1 MADLSGLNHCRPAI
15 FLDRDGVINENLP
28 HYVRSWDEIHILPG
42 VLDALRTLRQTPFAV
57 VVVTNQSAV
66 NRGLLSLAVLH
77 DIHERLQMTI
87 AEAGGQ
93 LDAIYFCPHRPNEAC
108 SCRKPLPGLLIQA
121 AAALNLD
128 LARSYLVGDAI
139 TDLEAALAVGVQP
152 LLVRTG
158 RGAAHATLLDTQT
171 HALCPVVDDLSQ
183 AIFWIL
189 TRHAQLTP
197 GAPALTS
204 DL

>member
-1 MADLSGLNHCRPAI
+1 MTDPYGLNGGRPAI

-28 HYVRSWDEIHILPG
+28 HYVRSWDEVHILPG

-57 VVVTNQSAV
+57 VVITNQSAV
-66 NRGLLSLAVLH
+66 NRGFLPLATLY
-77 DIHERLQMTI
+77 DIHDRLRIAI

-93 LDAIYFCPHRPNEAC
+93 LDAIYFCPHRPNEGC
-108 SCRKPLPGLLIQA
+108 DCRKPLPGMLLQA
-121 AAALNLD
+121 AAALHLD

-139 TDLEAALAVGVQP
+139 TDLEAALAVGAQP

-158 RGAAHATLLDTQT
+158 RGAEHATLLDTHT

-183 AIFWIL
+183 AIAWIL
-189 TRHAQLTP
+189 DRSPNL
-197 GAPALTS
+197 
-204 DL
+204 